1 MMGQGRPS
9 LGLASS
15 LRDDDPTSAV
25 QAVLSGIEP
34 PVAGRGPKM
43 PGFADALTDEQIADT
58 IAYARARYT
67 DRPPWP
73 KLAKAVRKTRKESA
87 EP

>member
-9 LGLASS
+9 LGLASD

-43 PGFADALTDEQIADT
+43 PGFADALTDAQIADT
-58 IAYARARYT
+58 LAYARARYT
-67 DRPPWP
+67 DRPAWP
-73 KLAKAVRKTRKESA
+73 RLEKAVRRARKESG